1 MTVCL
6 LPGFHTTK
14 KQVKEEAEKE
24 KWVEKEE
31 ESKS

>member
-1 MTVCL
+1 MTVYL

-24 KWVEKEE
+24 KWVVKKEE
-31 ESKS
+31 IKS